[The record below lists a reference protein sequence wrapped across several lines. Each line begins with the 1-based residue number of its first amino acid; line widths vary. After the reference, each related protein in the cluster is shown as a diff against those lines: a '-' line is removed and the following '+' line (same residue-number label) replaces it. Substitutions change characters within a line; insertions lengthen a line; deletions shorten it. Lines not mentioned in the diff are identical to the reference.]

1 MPVSASTASR
11 SSKLGEIGPD
21 GRLRPEA
28 AFQDSRHAERTL
40 RQLATA
46 AEVFAPQAL
55 RAALHQ
61 RATAIAAARAGP
73 A

>member
-1 MPVSASTASR
+1 M
-11 SSKLGEIGPD
+11 GPD